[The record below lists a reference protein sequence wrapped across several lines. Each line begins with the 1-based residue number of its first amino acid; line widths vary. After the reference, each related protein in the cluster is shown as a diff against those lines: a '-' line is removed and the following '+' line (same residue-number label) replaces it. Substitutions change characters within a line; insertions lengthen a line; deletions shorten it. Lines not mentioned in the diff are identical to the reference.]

1 MRASERL
8 GLSSAS
14 SDLAALG
21 GAALVFLAAGVAAF
35 LLLPGY
41 VGSALALVCFIAVA
55 CLSPLLSLLTIL
67 AMLPLHFLL
76 RRPFGPL
83 DLSLPDVVL
92 LASVVGLLLGVYWRA
107 LLSGSSAELLDPLR
121 RAVRSPYFWP
131 ALLLVT
137 ISTVTLI
144 ILLPDTREGLRV
156 GFRAYSLIIE
166 PIAVYALVLIAARNR
181 QRRWLALD
189 VLFAGAVLVC
199 LYGLFQALTV
209 VITRPEVV
217 GGNYRV
223 VSVFNHPNTL
233 GLYLS
238 RTLPLF
244 GALGLALGPRAGGFR
259 ARAYLVGAALMGV
272 AMLLSGSRGGWLAV
286 AVAALVIAALLRRW
300 KWLLPAAAAGVAG
313 VVALALTGQDRLRGL
328 FTPGRGSADTR
339 ERLWRAAIE
348 EIGKSPLWGT
358 GLGNVRW
365 MRRYIPRQ
373 RLQGTELIDAHN
385 LFLDFGAKLGVI
397 GLLAI
402 LGLLARFYWI
412 ALTAYRRSDGDTRAL
427 AVGLLAAMTAAVV
440 HGMVDAFYF
449 GLPFAVLFWFFLGM
463 AETLDTVDE

>member
-1 MRASERL
+1 MRGSDRP
-8 GLSSAS
+8 GLSSAM
-14 SDLAALG
+14 SDLAELG
-21 GAALVFLAAGVAAF
+21 GAALGFLVAGIAAF

-41 VGSALALVCFIAVA
+41 AGAALSLLCFVAVA
-55 CLSPLLSLLTIL
+55 SLSPQISLLTIL
-67 AMLPLHFLL
+67 ATLPLHFLL

-92 LASVVGLLLGVYWRA
+92 LASVLGLLLGVYWRA
-107 LLSGSSAELLDPLR
+107 LLSGSSAELITPLR
-121 RAVRSPYFWP
+121 RTSRSPYFWP
-131 ALLLVT
+131 AVLLVT

-156 GFRAYSLIIE
+156 GFRAYSLVIE
-166 PIAVYALVLIAARNR
+166 PIGVYALVLIAARDR
-181 QRRWLALD
+181 QRLWLALD
-189 VLFAGAVLVC
+189 VLFAGAILIC
-199 LYGLFQALTV
+199 LYGVYQALSV
-209 VITRPEVV
+209 VIAPPEAV

-223 VSVFNHPNTL
+223 ASVFNHPNTL
-233 GLYLS
+233 ALYLS

-244 GALGLALGPRAGGFR
+244 GALGLALGPRAGGVR
-259 ARAYLVGAALMGV
+259 AREYLAGAGLMAVAL
-272 AMLLSGSRGGWLAV
+272 LLSGSRGGWLAI
-286 AVAALVIAALLRRW
+286 AVAAFVVAALLRRW
-300 KWLLPAAAAGVAG
+300 KWLLPASAAGLVG
-313 VVALALTGQDRLRGL
+313 VVVLALTGQDRLRGM

-373 RLQGTELIDAHN
+373 RLEGTELVDAHN
-385 LFLDFGAKLGVI
+385 LFLDFGAKLGII

-402 LGLLARFYWI
+402 LWLLARFYWI
-412 ALTAYRRSDGDTRAL
+412 ALTAYRRPDPETRAL
-427 AVGLLAAMTAAVV
+427 AIGLLAAMTAAVA

-449 GLPFAVLFWFFLGM
+449 GLPFAVLFWFFLGV
-463 AETLDTVDE
+463 AEKLVTTEE